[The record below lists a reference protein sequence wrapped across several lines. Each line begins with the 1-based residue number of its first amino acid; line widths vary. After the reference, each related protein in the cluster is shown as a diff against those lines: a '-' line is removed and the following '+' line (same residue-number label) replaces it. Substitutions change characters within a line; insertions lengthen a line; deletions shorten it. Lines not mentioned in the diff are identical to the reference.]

1 MKNLFASALICLFTL
16 LISLHV
22 SAADT
27 LTTASGIKYV
37 VLKAGDGKHPVSG
50 QSVKVFY
57 SRMSKPG
64 KVVETNE
71 GDSPFKFAIDKQE
84 VIPGWDEVVK
94 LMSKGEKIYCVIPPA
109 LGYGKRGVEGVIPPN
124 ATLYFLIEVVS
135 IK

>member
-1 MKNLFASALICLFTL
+1 MKNLLVTALFCLFSFFV
-16 LISLHV
+16 SLHA

-71 GDSPFKFAIDKQE
+71 GDAPFKFAIDKQE

-94 LMSKGEKIYCVIPPA
+94 LMSKGEKIYCVIPSN
-109 LGYGKRGVEGVIPPN
+109 LGYGKKGVEGVIPPN
-124 ATLYFLIEVVS
+124 ATLYFLIEVVNV
-135 IK
+135 K

>member
-1 MKNLFASALICLFTL
+1 MKNLLASALFCLSCL
-16 LISLHV
+16 LINV
-22 SAADT
+22 RASAADT

-50 QSVKVFY
+50 QTVKVYY
-57 SRMSKPG
+57 SRMSRPG

-71 GDSPFKFAIDKQE
+71 GDTPFKFAIDKQE

-94 LMSKGEKIYCVIPPA
+94 LMSKGEKIYCVIPSN
-109 LGYGKRGVEGVIPPN
+109 LGYGKKGVEGVIPPN
-124 ATLYFLIEVVS
+124 ATLYFLIEV